1 MRYFRLRR
9 REAAPWLNRS
19 RPQVEFLESRDLLSV
34 SVGLAQSGIASTGFV
49 PPDTIGAAGPNHFV
63 EAVNLTM
70 TIYNKSGTLVR
81 SQTFASFFSS
91 LPGRLANQSDP
102 FVTYDTYLNKWVV
115 GVIDYSGSA
124 SGLEFAQSNT
134 NDPTG
139 AWTLRRYDM
148 THDSTTGSY
157 LDDFP
162 RFGYNADAYVVTF
175 NMFPNP
181 SGSAHVDSLSINK
194 STLAGFVHA
203 FPTTQVAIPGMSPAV
218 IHDGA
223 AGGPMWFV
231 GAGSGTN
238 IKVIKMTNELSASPT
253 VTPYTV
259 TVPSYSSVGTTYH
272 QPGGTMSIQ
281 SDWRIINAAMRGGML
296 VAAHTVGVTGGF
308 HQARWYEVNTTGAT
322 PTLAQS
328 GSVGAAS
335 TDCYYPSIEINSAG
349 ALGMTYI
356 QSSSSEFM
364 SMYVTGRTTSDPS
377 GTMETGMSPTGIH
390 GTSNINTGGRGGDY
404 SGTSVDPSD
413 NTTFWSANE
422 FKGSSSWNTGIARY
436 SLGGSVGAATHYN
449 VTAVTSTVAGNPF
462 SVTVSALDG
471 SGSVATGYRGTV
483 TFSSD
488 DPQGATLPNDY
499 TFTAADAGVHTF
511 TNAAALYT
519 AGSRTITA
527 TDTVDASITGN
538 ARVAV
543 SAAPAAFFGIT
554 STADASGT
562 VAGNTFDITVRAYD
576 AYGNPATGYRGT
588 ITFSSGDPYGASLPN
603 NYTFNAL
610 DSGTHIFRGVTALY
624 TAGNYWDVTATD
636 TVSGIAGSDYVYVFA
651 APASWFYVAAPAS
664 ASSGVAFDVTVYAVD
679 SYGNIDTNYGGT
691 VTWTTTD
698 TGAGVVLPADY
709 AFQPS
714 DQGVFTYAAS
724 AGNGVTLATPGDQF
738 ITATDT
744 VSGIT
749 GSADVLV
756 TSPAPRAG
764 RGHGNAALATALPK
778 NASALPVPA
787 MSAVQ
792 TLALPDI
799 AAAVRE
805 GEEPVWRVVP
815 AGDDHGL
822 LGHARA
828 ELLDTATLDLVLAGW
843 YGQTRAE
850 AVAPI

>member
-9 REAAPWLNRS
+9 RAAAPWLNRS

-34 SVGLAQSGIASTGFV
+34 SVSLAQSGIGSTGFV

-70 TIYNKSGTLVR
+70 NIYNKSGSLVR
-81 SQTFASFFSS
+81 SQTFGSFFSS

-148 THDSTTGSY
+148 THDSVSGTY

-181 SGSAHVDSLSINK
+181 SGSQHVDSLSIDK

-231 GAGSGTN
+231 GVGSGTN
-238 IKVIKMTNELSASPT
+238 IKVIKMTNELSATPT

-259 TVPSYSSVGTTYH
+259 TVPSYSQVGGTYH
-272 QPGGTMSIQ
+272 QPGGTISIQ
-281 SDWRIINAAMRGGML
+281 SDYRIINAAMRGGML
-296 VAAHTVGVTGGF
+296 VAAHTVGVTGF
-308 HQARWYEVNTTGAT
+308 HQARWYEFNTTGAT

-364 SMYVTGRTTSDPS
+364 SMYVTGRTASDPA

-390 GTSNINTGGRGGDY
+390 GTSNISNSGRAGDY
-404 SGTSVDPSD
+404 SGTSVDPTD

-436 SLGGSVGAATHYN
+436 SLGGSVGAATHYA
-449 VTAVTSTVAGNPF
+449 VTAPASTVAGNAF
-462 SVTVSALDG
+462 SLTVSALDG
-471 SGSVATGYRGTV
+471 FGSVATGYRGTV
-483 TFSSD
+483 SFASD
-488 DPQGATLPNDY
+488 DPLGSILPNNY

-511 TNAAALYT
+511 TNAAALYG

-527 TDTVDASITGN
+527 TDTVDGSITGN
-538 ARVAV
+538 TRVTV
-543 SAAPAAFFGIT
+543 SAAAAAYFGIT
-554 STADASGT
+554 SSADASGT
-562 VAGNTFDITVRAYD
+562 VAGNAFDITVRAYD
-576 AYGNPATGYRGT
+576 PYGNPATSYRGT
-588 ITFSSGDPYGASLPN
+588 ATFSSGDPYGASLPG

-610 DSGTHIFRGVTALY
+610 DSGVHIFRGMTALY

-636 TVSGIAGSDYVYVFA
+636 TTSGITGSDYVYVFG
-651 APASWFYVAAPAS
+651 APASYFYVQTPAS
-664 ASSGVAFDVTVYAVD
+664 ASSGVPFDVIVYAVD
-679 SYGNIDTNYGGT
+679 PYGNIDTNYGGT

-698 TGAGVVLPADY
+698 TGAGVALPANY
-709 AFQPS
+709 TFQPS
-714 DQGVFTYAAS
+714 DQGIFTYSAA
-724 AGNGVTLATPGDQF
+724 AGNGVTLVTAGNQS

-744 VSGIT
+744 VSGIA
-749 GSADVLV
+749 GIAGVLV

-778 NASALPVPA
+778 NASAVPVPA
-787 MSAVQ
+787 ASAVQ
-792 TLALPDI
+792 TLDLSDI
-799 AAAVRE
+799 AAAVRD
-805 GEEPVWRVVP
+805 GAEPVWRVVP

-822 LGHARA
+822 LGRARM
-828 ELLDTATLDLVLAGW
+828 ELLDAATLDLVLAGW
-843 YGQTRAE
+843 YGQTHLD
-850 AVAPI
+850 AVVPV